1 MAEQGK
7 LVRFRA
13 LEPEDAE
20 RAYRWINDREV
31 TKFLMARYPFSLA
44 SERDWAAQAT
54 KTNDFTEARFAIETL
69 DGVHIGICGLHRG
82 RPEDRWADLGIM
94 IGEAEYRSQGYGTD
108 SMLTLLRFAFYQM
121 NLNKVALGVF
131 EINLRAM
138 AVYKKCGFVEEGRG
152 REEYYQDGRYIDV
165 VRMGVLRREF
175 DALHGPANAELN
187 TSASPWEGRAD
198 PISVNSQAGA

>member
-31 TKFLMARYPFSLA
+31 TQFLMARYPFSLA

-54 KTNDFTEARFAIETL
+54 KTNDFTETRFAIETL

-108 SMLTLLRFAFYQM
+108 AMLTLLRFAFYQM

-131 EINLRAM
+131 EINPRAM
-138 AVYKKCGFVEEGRG
+138 AVYKNCGFIEEGRG
-152 REEYYQDGRYIDV
+152 REEYFQDGRYIDV

-175 DALHGPANAELN
+175 DALHGTASVAANE
-187 TSASPWEGRAD
+187 
-198 PISVNSQAGA
+198 PITANS

>member
-54 KTNDFTEARFAIETL
+54 KTNDFTETRFAIETL

-108 SMLTLLRFAFYQM
+108 AMLTLLRFAFYQM
-121 NLNKVALGVF
+121 NLNKVTLGVF
-131 EINLRAM
+131 EINSRAM
-138 AVYKKCGFVEEGRG
+138 AVYKRCGFVEEGRG

-175 DALHGPANAELN
+175 EALHGPAPIAASEPNNSQLL
-187 TSASPWEGRAD
+187 TSA
-198 PISVNSQAGA
+198 

>member
-13 LEPEDAE
+13 IEPEDAE
-20 RAYRWINDREV
+20 RAHRWINDREV
-31 TKFLMARYPFSLA
+31 TQFLMARYPFSLA
-44 SERDWAAQAT
+44 SERDWATQAT
-54 KTNDFTEARFAIETL
+54 KTNDFTETRFAIETL

-131 EINLRAM
+131 EINPRAM
-138 AVYKKCGFVEEGRG
+138 AVYKKCGFIEEGRG

-175 DALHGPANAELN
+175 EALHGPASVAASEPNNSQLL
-187 TSASPWEGRAD
+187 TSA
-198 PISVNSQAGA
+198 

>member
-54 KTNDFTEARFAIETL
+54 KTNDFTETRFAIETL
-69 DGVHIGICGLHRG
+69 DGMHIGICELHRG

-94 IGEAEYRSQGYGTD
+94 IGEAEYRSKGYGTD

-131 EINLRAM
+131 EINPRAM
-138 AVYKKCGFVEEGRG
+138 AVYKKCGFIEEGRG

-175 DALHGPANAELN
+175 EALHDRASSPQAN
-187 TSASPWEGRAD
+187 
-198 PISVNSQAGA
+198 PIIANS